1 MKRTAL
7 LAAVLA
13 AACQTTTAPMRTAAT
28 PIVTAPDIPQRV
40 AQLPRT
46 VIDYDRSLLNDNER
60 QVIAKLIEASK
71 LIDEIFW
78 RQVSEENPALREQL
92 PRPSAAFDYFV
103 IHKGPWDR
111 LKDDE
116 PYIGTKKKPAGAAF
130 YPQDMTKEEFERYL
144 AAHPEKK
151 DELQWLFTIVHRDS
165 TALVGVPYFAFY
177 SDFLEPA
184 VARLREYAML
194 TTNESLRKFLKK

>member
-28 PIVTAPDIPQRV
+28 PIVTAPDIAQRT

-60 QVIAKLIEASK
+60 QVVAKLIEASK

-78 RQVSEENPALREQL
+78 RQVSEDNPDLRSRLQKQANDSALDRAGYQ
-92 PRPSAAFDYFV
+92 YFLMN
-103 IHKGPWDR
+103 K
-111 LKDDE
+111 
-116 PYIGTKKKPAGAAF
+116 
-130 YPQDMTKEEFERYL
+130 
-144 AAHPEKK
+144 
-151 DELQWLFTIVHRDS
+151 
-165 TALVGVPYFAFY
+165 
-177 SDFLEPA
+177 
-184 VARLREYAML
+184 
-194 TTNESLRKFLKK
+194 